1 MQQLTTAD
9 SLKGLLLVLSAKRK
23 LQNLNSVLP
32 LYLLPSDPL
41 AEEVLI
47 PSFSV
52 SENVD
57 CMVGFFSSEV
67 LGSLAPGLATYIND
81 SQNNLRLIISPL
93 LRPDDLAAIE
103 DGTKSVEEVAG
114 QVLKHLTI
122 TKNQLQQHTL
132 KCLSWL
138 IREGRIEIKIALMK
152 NALFH
157 PKVWLFQADEK
168 VLAVHGS
175 SNMTQAGINRNIEQV
190 SVSKSWEDPNQ
201 KFIANKLKNQFEQLW
216 DNKGE
221 DCIVVSAP
229 YAVRE
234 GILRIY
240 NSEAPPTEME
250 LSLHYDQAL
259 TTVGETR
266 GVFKSARSSFGIPKR
281 LQYEV
286 GSFAHQGEAVRAW
299 CDASYNGVLEMATGS
314 GKTITA
320 MLCAYNLFQAQKP
333 ILIVV
338 AAPYVPLIEQW
349 CEEITPFGLIPTN
362 LTTVGNAPKRSAELQ
377 KLNRRIRNGT
387 SEVEAVVVSHDTL
400 CTPEFQKALGRFD
413 CLLLLIAD
421 EVHNLGRQSFVNNPP
436 ELFEYRLGLSA
447 TPVRQYDEEG
457 TNAIFGFFGP
467 SVFEFPLEKA
477 IGRCLVEYDYFVH
490 PVELTHDEMDKW
502 HELTERIKANVW
514 RLEEV
519 SEDDYINKLLRD
531 RRALLETAEN
541 KLSAL
546 ETVLKSEELR
556 NLRHTM
562 VYVSDKDPKQM
573 ESVNELLNTL
583 GILFRQITYLE
594 TANRDDTA
602 RILKSFQAGTIRILT
617 AKRVLDEGV
626 NIPQVQKAFI
636 LASTT
641 VERQWVQR
649 RGRLLRKCSEINKTH
664 SEIHDFIALPP
675 SEEVS
680 DPDSRSLV
688 RSELLRVQAFA
699 KLARNAGRPTGPLPT
714 IDKLVKLAYT

>member
-1 MQQLTTAD
+1 M
-9 SLKGLLLVLSAKRK
+9 LSAERN

-47 PSFSV
+47 PGFSI

-67 LGSLAPGLATYIND
+67 LGSLAPGLATYINE
-81 SQNNLRLIISPL
+81 SQNNLRLVFSPL
-93 LRPDDLAAIE
+93 LRSEDLAAIE

-114 QVLKHLTI
+114 QVVDEQII
-122 TKNQLQQHTL
+122 TENQLQQHTL

-152 NALFH
+152 DALFH
-157 PKVWLFQADEK
+157 PKVWLFQVGEE

-175 SNMTQAGINRNIEQV
+175 SNMTQAGIKRNIEQV

-201 KFIANKLKNQFEQLW
+201 RYIAEKLLFQFKQLW
-216 DNKGE
+216 DNKVE
-221 DCIVVSAP
+221 DCFVVSAP

-234 GILRIY
+234 RILRIY
-240 NSEAPPTEME
+240 NSDTPPTETE
-250 LSLHYDQAL
+250 LRRLYDQASK
-259 TTVGETR
+259 TVGETS
-266 GVFKSARSSFGIPKR
+266 GVFKSVKSSFGIPKE
-281 LQYEV
+281 LKYEV
-286 GSFAHQGEAVRAW
+286 GPFAHQGEAVRAW
-299 CDASYNGVLEMATGS
+299 CDAGYNGVLEMATGS

-349 CEEITPFGLIPTN
+349 CEEILPFGIAPVN
-362 LTTVGNAPKRSAELQ
+362 LTVAGSAAKRSAELQ

-387 SEVEAVVVSHDTL
+387 TEVEAIVISHDTL
-400 CTPEFQKALGRFD
+400 CTPEFHRALDRFD
-413 CLLLLIAD
+413 CLRLLIAD
-421 EVHNLGRQSFVNNPP
+421 EVHNLGRHSFVNDPP
-436 ELFEYRLGLSA
+436 AFFEHRLGLSA

-457 TNAIFGFFGP
+457 TNALFEFFGP
-467 SVFEFPLEKA
+467 TVFEFPLEKA

-490 PVELTHDEMDKW
+490 PVELTRNEMDAW
-502 HELTERIKANVW
+502 YELTTKIKANTW
-514 RLEEV
+514 RLEEMAQ
-519 SEDDYINKLLRD
+519 DDYINKLLRD

-546 ETVLKSEELR
+546 ETVLKSEDLR
-556 NLRHTM
+556 NLRHTLI
-562 VYVSDKDPKQM
+562 YVSDKAPKQL
-573 ESVNELLNTL
+573 ESVNNMLNSF

-594 TANRDDTA
+594 TANRNDTA

-675 SEEVS
+675 STDVS
-680 DPDSRSLV
+680 DPEARNLV

-699 KLARNAGRPTGPLPT
+699 RLARNAGRPTGPLPT
-714 IDKLVKLAYT
+714 IDKLVKIAYM